1 MAIVQINYD
10 TKSNINTT
18 ATPSQ
23 NKVSAN
29 DMNEI
34 KSVVNT
40 NATSMGDLANLNTTD
55 KTSVVNAINEVIT
68 NSDPVTL
75 WTNPSPNNNFAATQ
89 VTLSSGNYDFLEI
102 YYYEWSGDSNSWK
115 DLKCAKVIK
124 GYNTVLEAII
134 SRDGKGYK
142 GARRVRYINATTLQ
156 VDTCYSLIIGSAF
169 LTTSVDAF
177 CVPVKILGYK

>member
-10 TKSNINTT
+10 TKSDINTT

-89 VTLSSGNYDFLEI
+89 VTLSSEDYNYLEI
-102 YYYEWSGDSNSWK
+102 YYYDWGVDSVSWK
-115 DLKCAKVIK
+115 DLKCARVLK
-124 GYNTVLEAII
+124 GYNTVLETLI
-134 SRDGKGYK
+134 SYNSKAYIGT
-142 GARRVRYINATTLQ
+142 RRVRYKNATTLQ
-156 VDTCYSLIIGSAF
+156 IDDCYALINENTFSSITNNVWC
-169 LTTSVDAF
+169 L
-177 CVPVKILGYK
+177 PIKILGYK

>member
-10 TKSNINTT
+10 TKSDINTT

-40 NATSMGDLANLNTTD
+40 NATLMGDLANLNTTD
-55 KTSVVNAINEVIT
+55 KTSVVNAINKVIT
-68 NSDPVTL
+68 NSEPVTL
-75 WTNPSPNNNFAATQ
+75 WTNPSPNNNFSATQ
-89 VTLSSGNYDFLEI
+89 VKLSSEDYDFLEI
-102 YYYEWSGDSNSWK
+102 YYYDWGVDSVALK
-115 DLKCAKVIK
+115 DVKCAKVMK

-134 SRDGKGYK
+134 SYNSKSFIGT
-142 GARRVRYINATTLQ
+142 RRIRYTNDTSLQ
-156 VDTCYSLIIGSAF
+156 VDNCYSLIDE
-169 LTTSVDAF
+169 TTFSTIISNAW
-177 CVPVKILGYK
+177 CIPIKILGYK